1 MVGMVTGAVLENAV
15 RRVMVVCK
23 QDRESVTAPHP
34 QETERHVM
42 CLDPL
47 LKAKHA
53 MKLSA
58 QVCLILIIIIKKLPY

>member
-15 RRVMVVCK
+15 RRVMVVYK
-23 QDRESVTAPHP
+23 QGAESVTVPRP

-42 CLDPL
+42 CSGPL

-58 QVCLILIIIIKKLPY
+58 QVCLILIIIIITLLM